1 MEKVLVILCV
11 VLGLIMS
18 VFLFPDGMGA
28 TLLCAVCAA
37 IAVLIINRH
46 EDEKEFL
53 VQVFLLGLFFRMIL
67 AATIYT
73 FDWGAF
79 LGGDSRTYDQLGY
92 TLLQV
97 WHGDIPLHN
106 EYAKRATTMSGSGW
120 GMYYLVAA
128 IYSIFGRNP
137 LAAQM
142 FSSVIGAATAP
153 AAYICSYG
161 IFHNKRVAK
170 ASALIVAL
178 FPSLILWSCQ
188 LLKDGFIIFLLI
200 LAMALVMRLQEKFDY
215 TATILLIL
223 SLFAILTLRFYI
235 FYMVVI
241 AVIGSFVIGLSNSA
255 QAIVRRAI
263 VIMFIGLGLTYLGV
277 MRNASTEI
285 EQYGNLERIQQS
297 RQNLA
302 EAESGFGEDLD
313 VSTTAGAIA
322 AVPVGFLYLML
333 APFPWQITN
342 ARQAITLPEQILW
355 WCSIPL
361 LFSGL
366 WYTIKHRLRNAIAI
380 LIFTMML
387 TLAYSIF
394 QGNVG
399 TAYRQRA
406 QIQVF
411 LFIFIAAGWTL
422 MQERRENTKRLH
434 DFERD
439 KMRRRLQVK
448 V

>member
-1 MEKVLVILCV
+1 MEKVLVVLCV
-11 VLGLIMS
+11 VYGLIIS
-18 VFLFPDGMGA
+18 VFLFPEGMGA
-28 TLLCAVCAA
+28 ALLCAVCSV

-53 VQVFLLGLFFRMIL
+53 IQVFLLGLFFRIVL
-67 AATIYT
+67 AGIIYT
-73 FDWGAF
+73 FDLGTF
-79 LGGDSRTYDQLGY
+79 LGGDSKTYDQLGY

-97 WHGDIPLHN
+97 WYGLIPETD
-106 EYAKRATTMSGSGW
+106 EYAKRATAITGSGW
-120 GMYYLVAA
+120 GMYYMVAV
-128 IYSIFGRNP
+128 IYSVFGRNP
-137 LAAQM
+137 LAAQL

-153 AAYICSYG
+153 AAYICAYR

-170 ASALIVAL
+170 ASALIIAL

-200 LAMALVMRLQEKFDY
+200 LAMALVMQLQEKFNY
-215 TATILLIL
+215 ISLALLIL
-223 SLFAILTLRFYI
+223 SLFAILSLRFYI
-235 FYMVVI
+235 FYMVAI
-241 AVIGSFVIGLSNSA
+241 AVVGSFVIGLSNSP

-285 EQYGNLERIQQS
+285 EQYGNLERIQRS

-302 EAESGFGEDLD
+302 EAESGFGEELD
-313 VSTTAGAIA
+313 VSTTAGAIGA
-322 AVPVGFLYLML
+322 IPVGFLYLML

-342 ARQAITLPEQILW
+342 FRQAITLPEQVLW

-361 LFSGL
+361 LFGGL

-380 LIFTMML
+380 LIFTVML

-439 KMRRRLQVK
+439 RMRKRLQVK
-448 V
+448 M

>member
-1 MEKVLVILCV
+1 MEKILVVLCV
-11 VLGLIMS
+11 IYGLIIS

-28 TLLCAVCAA
+28 TLLCAVCSV

-46 EDEKEFL
+46 KDESEFL
-53 VQVFLLGLFFRMIL
+53 IQVFLLGLFFRIVL
-67 AATIYT
+67 AGVIYT
-73 FDWGAF
+73 FDLGTF
-79 LGGDSRTYDQLGY
+79 LGGDSKTYDQLGY

-97 WHGDIPLHN
+97 WYGLVPETD
-106 EYAKRATTMSGSGW
+106 EYAKRATAITGSGW

-128 IYSIFGRNP
+128 IYSVFGRNP

-215 TATILLIL
+215 ISLALLIL
-223 SLFAILTLRFYI
+223 SLFAILSLRFYI
-235 FYMVVI
+235 FYMVAI
-241 AVIGSFVIGLSNSA
+241 AVVGSFVIGLSNSP
-255 QAIVRRAI
+255 QAIIRRAL
-263 VIMFIGLGLTYLGV
+263 VIMFVGLGLTYLGV

-285 EQYGNLERIQQS
+285 EQYGSLERIQYS
-297 RQNLA
+297 RSNLSQ
-302 EAESGFGEDLD
+302 AESGYNEDVD
-313 VSTTAGAIA
+313 VSTTAGAIGA
-322 AVPVGFLYLML
+322 IPVGFLYLMF

-342 ARQAITLPEQILW
+342 LRQAITLPEQILW

-361 LFSGL
+361 LLGGL
-366 WYTIKHRLRNAIAI
+366 WYTIKYRLRNAIAI
-380 LIFTMML
+380 LIFTVML

-439 KMRRRLQVK
+439 RMRRRLQVK
-448 V
+448 T

>member
-1 MEKVLVILCV
+1 MEKVLVLLCV
-11 VLGLIMS
+11 ILGVLIS
-18 VFLFPDGMGA
+18 IFLFPDGMGA
-28 TLLCAVCAA
+28 FLLCAVTATIAA
-37 IAVLIINRH
+37 LIINRH

-53 VQVFLLGLFFRMIL
+53 LQVFLIGLFFRMLL

-79 LGGDSRTYDQLGY
+79 LGGDSKTYDTLGY

-97 WHGDIPLHN
+97 WHGQIPLDN
-106 EYAKRATTMSGSGW
+106 EYAKRATYMGGSGW
-120 GMYYLVAA
+120 GMYYMVAT
-128 IYSIFGRNP
+128 IYYIFGRNP

-142 FSSVIGAATAP
+142 FSCVVGAAAAP
-153 AAYICSYG
+153 AAYFCSFRIY
-161 IFHNKRVAK
+161 HNKRVAK
-170 ASALIVAL
+170 TSALIIAV

-188 LLKDGFIIFLLI
+188 LLKDGYIIFLLI
-200 LAMALVMRLQEKFDY
+200 LVMALVMQLQEKFDY
-215 TATILLIL
+215 ISLALLIL
-223 SLFAILTLRFYI
+223 SLFCILALRFYI
-235 FYMVVI
+235 FYMVAI
-241 AVIGSFVIGLSNSA
+241 AVVGSFVIGLSNSP
-255 QAIVRRAI
+255 QAIIRRTL

-277 MRNASTEI
+277 LRSASTELDK
-285 EQYGNLERIQQS
+285 YGSLESVQRS

-322 AVPVGFLYLML
+322 AIPIGFLYLML
-333 APFPWQITN
+333 APFPWQLGN
-342 ARQAITLPEQILW
+342 FRQAITLPEQVLW

-361 LFSGL
+361 MLSGL
-366 WYTIKHRLRNAIAI
+366 WYTIRYRLRNSIAI
-380 LIFTMML
+380 LIFTLML

-411 LFIFIAAGWTL
+411 LFIFIAAGWTI
-422 MQERRENTKRLH
+422 MKEKRENSKRLH
-434 DFERD
+434 DYER
-439 KMRRRLQVK
+439 KRMR
-448 V
+448 